1 MKQTQTWTKWVFFAG
16 VLALAAVL
24 ALWLW
29 PREKEPAQGP
39 EREIAVVVTHSD
51 KIERKVFLV
60 KTRMENLG
68 DALVEQEL
76 VQGEKGT
83 YGLYITTVD
92 GETADAGKQE
102 WWCIT
107 KNGESLMTAADLTP
121 ISDGD
126 QFELTFTIGF

>member
-1 MKQTQTWTKWVFFAG
+1 MKKTGGWAKLLPIVG
-16 VLALAAVL
+16 LVALAAVL
-24 ALWLW
+24 ALWFW
-29 PREKEPAQGP
+29 PREKVPVQG
-39 EREIAVVVTHSD
+39 EKKEISVVVTHSD
-51 KIERKVFLV
+51 QAERRVFLIE
-60 KTRMENLG
+60 TRMENLG

-76 VQGEKGT
+76 VQGERGA

-92 GETADAGKQE
+92 GETADIGKQE

-107 KNGESLMTAADLTP
+107 KGGEALMTAADLTP